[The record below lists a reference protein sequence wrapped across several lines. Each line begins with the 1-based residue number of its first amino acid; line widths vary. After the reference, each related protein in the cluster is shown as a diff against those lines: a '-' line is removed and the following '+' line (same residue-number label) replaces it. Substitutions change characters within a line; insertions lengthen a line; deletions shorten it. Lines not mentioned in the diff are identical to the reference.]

1 MAEFLTMDEAKS
13 KFGTKG
19 RTNAGLTL
27 GIIGTALAAFAGNNG
42 GCGCGNGGGILGN
55 LFGGNNNCCA
65 MQAAENAKTLAM
77 AQGQQADNLSWAN
90 RVQSMQDDI
99 DLYTYVNSRALA
111 TNERIGN
118 ESQVLTNQIWKG
130 RVEDLQEKTQPIL
143 DEINREVGSLS
154 LDEQKVLAQMPEYQ
168 MAKQTYEAGFMSFLG
183 TKFSQE
189 FVSSAD
195 GKVAADNL
203 LATIRKSKEHIHAQL
218 KAKEDK
224 ANTLLELVEQDP
236 EIKKRLDEVMLSKSK

>member
-90 RVQSMQDDI
+90 RVQAMQQ
-99 DLYTYVNSRALA
+99 AQQA
-111 TNERIGN
+111 
-118 ESQVLTNQIWKG
+118 QQ
-130 RVEDLQEKTQPIL
+130 KTQPIL

-168 MAKQTYEAGFMSFLG
+168 MAKQTYEAGLMSFLG

-224 ANTLLELVEQDP
+224 VNTLLELVEQDP

>member
-99 DLYTYVNSRALA
+99 DLYTYVNSRALP
-111 TNERIGN
+111 T
-118 ESQVLTNQIWKG
+118 SLPVKG
-130 RVEDLQEKTQPIL
+130 HCAYSVFDVRVTPAPAPTAAIA
-143 DEINREVGSLS
+143 S
-154 LDEQKVLAQMPEYQ
+154 
-168 MAKQTYEAGFMSFLG
+168 
-183 TKFSQE
+183 
-189 FVSSAD
+189 
-195 GKVAADNL
+195 VA
-203 LATIRKSKEHIHAQL
+203 KSK
-218 KAKEDK
+218 
-224 ANTLLELVEQDP
+224 
-236 EIKKRLDEVMLSKSK
+236 

>member
-13 KFGTKG
+13 KFGSKS

-77 AQGQQADNLSWAN
+77 AQGQQA
-90 RVQSMQDDI
+90 
-99 DLYTYVNSRALA
+99 
-111 TNERIGN
+111 E
-118 ESQVLTNQIWKG
+118 
-130 RVEDLQEKTQPIL
+130 TQPIL

-224 ANTLLELVEQDP
+224 VNTLLELVEQDP

>member
-42 GCGCGNGGGILGN
+42 GCGCGNGGGLLGN

-111 TNERIGN
+111 PTITKVIDVIIPNGVSIV
-118 ESQVLTNQIWKG
+118 SQQVLDELPTSLPVKG
-130 RVEDLQEKTQPIL
+130 HCAYSVFDVRVTPAPAPTAAIA
-143 DEINREVGSLS
+143 S
-154 LDEQKVLAQMPEYQ
+154 
-168 MAKQTYEAGFMSFLG
+168 
-183 TKFSQE
+183 
-189 FVSSAD
+189 
-195 GKVAADNL
+195 VA
-203 LATIRKSKEHIHAQL
+203 KSK
-218 KAKEDK
+218 
-224 ANTLLELVEQDP
+224 
-236 EIKKRLDEVMLSKSK
+236 

>member
-90 RVQSMQDDI
+90 RDGQKSLTFQPQERS
-99 DLYTYVNSRALA
+99 TYKL
-111 TNERIGN
+111 
-118 ESQVLTNQIWKG
+118 L
-130 RVEDLQEKTQPIL
+130 
-143 DEINREVGSLS
+143 
-154 LDEQKVLAQMPEYQ
+154 
-168 MAKQTYEAGFMSFLG
+168 
-183 TKFSQE
+183 
-189 FVSSAD
+189 
-195 GKVAADNL
+195 NL
-203 LATIRKSKEHIHAQL
+203 MLFTIS
-218 KAKEDK
+218 
-224 ANTLLELVEQDP
+224 NTLIVKE
-236 EIKKRLDEVMLSKSK
+236 M

>member
-1 MAEFLTMDEAKS
+1 MDEAKS

-77 AQGQQADNLSWAN
+77 AQGQQADNL
-90 RVQSMQDDI
+90 
-99 DLYTYVNSRALA
+99 
-111 TNERIGN
+111 
-118 ESQVLTNQIWKG
+118 
-130 RVEDLQEKTQPIL
+130 
-143 DEINREVGSLS
+143 
-154 LDEQKVLAQMPEYQ
+154 
-168 MAKQTYEAGFMSFLG
+168 
-183 TKFSQE
+183 
-189 FVSSAD
+189 
-195 GKVAADNL
+195 

-224 ANTLLELVEQDP
+224 YGKYLDIFTDVHGNINLELLANAVKAEMKEKSADGFVVNILNKPVRFGEDDVNQLVEIFKTFKQNN
-236 EIKKRLDEVMLSKSK
+236 

>member
-42 GCGCGNGGGILGN
+42 
-55 LFGGNNNCCA
+55 
-65 MQAAENAKTLAM
+65 
-77 AQGQQADNLSWAN
+77 
-90 RVQSMQDDI
+90 
-99 DLYTYVNSRALA
+99 
-111 TNERIGN
+111 
-118 ESQVLTNQIWKG
+118 
-130 RVEDLQEKTQPIL
+130 
-143 DEINREVGSLS
+143 
-154 LDEQKVLAQMPEYQ
+154 
-168 MAKQTYEAGFMSFLG
+168 
-183 TKFSQE
+183 
-189 FVSSAD
+189 AD

-224 ANTLLELVEQDP
+224 VNTLLELVEQDP

>member
-77 AQGQQADNLSWAN
+77 AQVVTTRIYRTITCNNYKRCNKLNKHSRRPNL
-90 RVQSMQDDI
+90 
-99 DLYTYVNSRALA
+99 
-111 TNERIGN
+111 
-118 ESQVLTNQIWKG
+118 
-130 RVEDLQEKTQPIL
+130 
-143 DEINREVGSLS
+143 
-154 LDEQKVLAQMPEYQ
+154 
-168 MAKQTYEAGFMSFLG
+168 F
-183 TKFSQE
+183 
-189 FVSSAD
+189 
-195 GKVAADNL
+195 
-203 LATIRKSKEHIHAQL
+203 
-218 KAKEDK
+218 
-224 ANTLLELVEQDP
+224 
-236 EIKKRLDEVMLSKSK
+236 